1 MELRIEPERFELI
14 LGVCPDAVRTGF
26 IPVKIKWADGEEI
39 KNSLTKDISFDATRA
54 YGKTLMKV
62 KDFQNINFS
71 EGMSGRI
78 YITFAS
84 KIEDFP
90 DKETALLSDRLRK
103 ESFLSDFKIKGYRS
117 GGYVL
122 DKINAIDAKKILGYE
137 PKDKLIYDLVSKG
150 KGEKAKDLVNVSEEK
165 IKKTNNELEAHRICY
180 IDVLENGENIDVKF
194 RVFLCDS
201 DEEDNFNMKRF
212 EKFLTEFKEK
222 FKIEEREGYLSKDG
236 EEKKSKIFV
245 FKKDENILKD
255 LLQFKAKDEALIEGF
270 KLELEKGRGGYGR
283 E

>member
-26 IPVKIKWADGEEI
+26 IPAKIKWADEGEI

-54 YGKTLMKV
+54 YGKTLIKV
-62 KDFQNINFS
+62 KDFQDINFS
-71 EGMSGRI
+71 EGMNV

-103 ESFLSDFKIKGYRS
+103 EGFLSDFKIKGYRS

-122 DKINAIDAKKILGYE
+122 DKIDAKKILGYE
-137 PKDKLIYDLVSKG
+137 AKDKLIYNLVRKG
-150 KGEKAKDLVNVSEEK
+150 KGEKAKDLANVSEEK
-165 IKKTNNELEAHRICY
+165 IKKTNTELEAHRMNY
-180 IDVLENGENIDVKF
+180 IEVLENGENIDVKF

-212 EKFLTEFKEK
+212 EKFISEFKEK

-245 FKKDENILKD
+245 FNRDENILKD
-255 LLQFKAKDEALIEGF
+255 LLRFKSKDEALIEGF

-283 E
+283 

>member
-1 MELRIEPERFELI
+1 MELRIEPDRFELI
-14 LGVCPDAVRTGF
+14 LGICPDAVSTGF
-26 IPVKIKWADGEEI
+26 IPAKIKWADEGEI
-39 KNSLTKDISFDATRA
+39 KNSLTRDISFDTTRA
-54 YGKTLMKV
+54 YGKTLIKV

-71 EGMSGRI
+71 AGI

-90 DKETALLSDRLRK
+90 DKETAILADRLRK
-103 ESFLSDFKIKGYRS
+103 EGFLSDFKIKGYRS

-122 DKINAIDAKKILGYE
+122 NKIDSIDAKKILGYE
-137 PKDKLIYDLVSKG
+137 AKDKLIYDLVKEG
-150 KGEKAKDLVNVSEEK
+150 KGEKAKNLANVSEEK
-165 IKKTNNELEAHRICY
+165 IKKTNAELEVQRMNY
-180 IDVLENGENIDVKF
+180 IDVIENGENIDVKF

-222 FKIEEREGYLSKDG
+222 FKIEERESYLSKGG

-255 LLQFKAKDEALIEGF
+255 LLQFKSKDEALIEGF
-270 KLELEKGRGGYGR
+270 KLELEKGRQGYGR

>member
-1 MELRIEPERFELI
+1 VEIRIEPERFELI

-26 IPVKIKWADGEEI
+26 IPAKIKWADEGEI

-54 YGKTLMKV
+54 YGKTLIKV
-62 KDFQNINFS
+62 KDFQNINFP
-71 EGMSGRI
+71 EGMNV

-103 ESFLSDFKIKGYRS
+103 EAFLSDFKIKGYRS

-122 DKINAIDAKKILGYE
+122 NTIDAKKILGYE
-137 PKDKLIYDLVSKG
+137 AKDKLIYDLVRKG
-150 KGEKAKDLVNVSEEK
+150 KGEKAKDLANVSEEK
-165 IKKTNNELEAHRICY
+165 IKKTNTEQGAHRINY
-180 IDVLENGENIDVKF
+180 IEVKENGENIDVKF

-212 EKFLTEFKEK
+212 EKFLSEFKGG

>member
-1 MELRIEPERFELI
+1 MELRIEPDRFELI
-14 LGVCPDAVRTGF
+14 LGICPDAVSTGF
-26 IPVKIKWADGEEI
+26 IPAKIKWADEGEI
-39 KNSLTKDISFDATRA
+39 KNSLTRDISFDTTRA
-54 YGKTLMKV
+54 YGKTLIKV

-71 EGMSGRI
+71 AGI

-84 KIEDFP
+84 KIEDFH
-90 DKETALLSDRLRK
+90 DKETAILADRLRK
-103 ESFLSDFKIKGYRS
+103 EGFLSDFKIKGYRS

-122 DKINAIDAKKILGYE
+122 NKIDSIDAKKILGYE
-137 PKDKLIYDLVSKG
+137 AKDKLIYDLVKEG
-150 KGEKAKDLVNVSEEK
+150 KGEKAKNLANVSEEK
-165 IKKTNNELEAHRICY
+165 IKKTNAELEVQRMNY
-180 IDVLENGENIDVKF
+180 IDVIENGENIDVKF

-222 FKIEEREGYLSKDG
+222 FKIEERESYLSKGG

-255 LLQFKAKDEALIEGF
+255 LLQFKSKDEALIEGF
-270 KLELEKGRGGYGR
+270 KLELEKGRQGYGR

>member
-1 MELRIEPERFELI
+1 MEIRIEPNRLELV
-14 LGVCPDAVRTGF
+14 LGISPDAVNFGF
-26 IPVKIKWADGEEI
+26 IQAKIKLADEEEI

-54 YGKTLMKV
+54 YGKTLIRV

-71 EGMSGRI
+71 EGMNGRI

-103 ESFLSDFKIKGYRS
+103 EAFLSDFKIKGYRS

-122 DKINAIDAKKILGYE
+122 DKIDAKKILGYE
-137 PKDKLIYDLVSKG
+137 AKDKLIYDLVVKG
-150 KGEKAKDLVNVSEEK
+150 KGDKAKELNKTPAEENIK
-165 IKKTNNELEAHRICY
+165 ITNTEFEAHKINY
-180 IDVLENGENIDVKF
+180 IEVAQNDENIDVKF

-212 EKFLTEFKEK
+212 EKFLAEFKEK
-222 FKIEEREGYLSKDG
+222 FKIEERESYLSKDG

-245 FKKDENILKD
+245 FEKDENILRD
-255 LLQFKAKDEALIEGF
+255 LLQFRSKDEALIEGF
-270 KLELEKGRGGYGR
+270 KLELEKSRGGYGR

>member
-1 MELRIEPERFELI
+1 VELRIEPERFELI

-26 IPVKIKWADGEEI
+26 IPAKIKWADEGEI

-54 YGKTLMKV
+54 YGKTLIKV
-62 KDFQNINFS
+62 KDFQDINFS
-71 EGMSGRI
+71 EGMNV

-103 ESFLSDFKIKGYRS
+103 EGFLSDFKIKGYRS

-122 DKINAIDAKKILGYE
+122 DKIDAKKILGYE
-137 PKDKLIYDLVSKG
+137 AKDKLIYNLVRKG
-150 KGEKAKDLVNVSEEK
+150 KGEKAKDLANVSEEK
-165 IKKTNNELEAHRICY
+165 IKKTNTELEAHRMNY
-180 IDVLENGENIDVKF
+180 IEVLENGENIDVKF

-212 EKFLTEFKEK
+212 EKFISEFKEK

-245 FKKDENILKD
+245 FNRDENILKD
-255 LLQFKAKDEALIEGF
+255 LLRFKSKDEALIEGF

-283 E
+283 

>member
-26 IPVKIKWADGEEI
+26 IPAKIKWADEGEI

-54 YGKTLMKV
+54 YGKTLIKV
-62 KDFQNINFS
+62 KDFQDINFS
-71 EGMSGRI
+71 EGMNV

-103 ESFLSDFKIKGYRS
+103 EGFLSDFKIKGYRS

-122 DKINAIDAKKILGYE
+122 DKIDAKKILGYE
-137 PKDKLIYDLVSKG
+137 AKDKLIYNLVRKG
-150 KGEKAKDLVNVSEEK
+150 KGEKAKDLANVSEEK
-165 IKKTNNELEAHRICY
+165 IKKTNTELEAHRMNY
-180 IDVLENGENIDVKF
+180 IEVLENGENIDVKF

-212 EKFLTEFKEK
+212 EKFLSEFKEK

-245 FKKDENILKD
+245 FNRDENILKD
-255 LLQFKAKDEALIEGF
+255 LLRFKSKDEALIEGF

-283 E
+283 